1 MTTRPTRQP
10 PIWLLVLGL
19 VTAAGSVALFE
30 LVGREGFGISTWWIW
45 PVSIIA
51 FVIADVTVVRVHFGA
66 EVTAFTFIELPLFV
80 GAIYV
85 SPTLVWGALSVGVAI
100 SVLLIQRLTF
110 MKAAFNIANLSL
122 QGAVALWVFHSVIGS
137 ANPLGPRGWI
147 GAAVA
152 AVLSIALSFL
162 ILGVVLIMVQGSEA
176 LRGLGQTLFMGALTG
191 VANVSLALIGASL
204 IDYRPI
210 TLVLLVLPT
219 AVLYGSYRAYTS
231 ERRQRDRVQ
240 ALHELALEAR
250 SIREEAGIAPVLRL
264 AAEHLEAT
272 HAELV
277 LFPDPRS
284 GDNAKRFTVHGDDEL
299 VTDVVSGELASA
311 LDLVHALTTPQLR
324 ATTQGENTEIAGTI
338 YGEGRA
344 MGSLLVRGR
353 QRDAS
358 AFSSDDL
365 AMFQTII
372 EQLGLTFEKN
382 QLGQAVSQLERR
394 GRELQHEAYHD
405 GLTGLANR
413 EFLFVR
419 LESELQCKRTP
430 SLLYV
435 DLDDFKYVNDEY
447 GHAGGDQVLV
457 EIARRFDAAVG
468 SNDCVARIGGD
479 EFAVL
484 LGEHSDD
491 IGVANALLA
500 VAAEPIE
507 LADGIV
513 RVNASIGIA
522 RAHKDADAAGLL
534 KSADLAM
541 YRAKDAGKGSL
552 VLG

>member
-1 MTTRPTRQP
+1 MTTVPKRQP
-10 PIWLLVLGL
+10 PIWLLVIGL

-30 LVGREGFGISTWWIW
+30 LEGRESFGASTWWIW
-45 PVSIIA
+45 PASIIA
-51 FVIADVTVVRVHFGA
+51 FAIADATVVRVHFGS
-66 EVTAFTFIELPLFV
+66 EITAFTFIELPLVV

-85 SPTLVWGALSVGVAI
+85 SPTIVWGALSVGVAI
-100 SVLLIQRLTF
+100 SVFVIQRLSF

-122 QGAVALWVFHSVIGS
+122 QGAVALWVFHSVLGS
-137 ANPLGPRGWI
+137 ANPLGPHGWF
-147 GAAVA
+147 AATVA
-152 AVLSIALSFL
+152 AVVSSTLSVL
-162 ILGVVLIMVQGSEA
+162 ILGVVLIMVQGSAA

-210 TLVLLVLPT
+210 TLVLLVLPI

-231 ERRQRDRVQ
+231 ERQQRDRVQ

-250 SIREEAGIAPVLRL
+250 SIREESGIGPVLRL
-264 AAEHLEAT
+264 VAEHLAAT

-284 GDNAKRFTVHGDDEL
+284 GDNAKRFMVDGDDES
-299 VTDVVSGELASA
+299 VVDIVSNELAHA
-311 LDLVHALTTPQLR
+311 LDLVHELTTPQLR
-324 ATTQGENTEIAGTI
+324 PTRQGENTEIAGTI

-358 AFSSDDL
+358 AFSRDDL
-365 AMFQTII
+365 KMFQTII

-413 EFLFVR
+413 ALLFVR
-419 LESELQCKRTP
+419 LENELQCNRAP
-430 SLLYV
+430 SLLYI
-435 DLDDFKYVNDEY
+435 DLDDFKDVNDEH

-468 SNDCVARIGGD
+468 PNDCVARIGGD

-484 LGEHSDD
+484 LGETSDD

-500 VAAEPIE
+500 VAAAPIA
-507 LADGIV
+507 LPDGTV
-513 RVNASIGIA
+513 HVHASIGIA
-522 RAHKDADAAGLL
+522 RARGNAEAAGLL
-534 KSADLAM
+534 KSADIAM

-552 VLG
+552 ALA